1 MKKVYLITAIIVSQ
15 ILFLSGMII
24 YHSTKLS
31 SATRV
36 ILKTVPY
43 DPMSMFRGRYVNLR
57 YEISSLPRKLLKDA
71 AVEDIKGGEDLFVKL
86 KKEGSI
92 WVADSVYKKRPD
104 VKGDIYIRGRL
115 RDYWFSRDDYELVL
129 EYGIESYFLN
139 EESAKEVDKANLGGG
154 NWEESQ
160 KRREENL
167 AKLDAETR
175 RIGKDVTEWWVKKLK
190 EESRVWVKEEMITKE
205 TSDALISKYDKAI
218 EQYKAANENIAARGR
233 DEKPV
238 LIEVAIDKEGNG
250 YPTKIIIGS
259 KEYR

>member
-36 ILKTVPY
+36 VLKTVPY

-57 YEISSLPRKLLKDA
+57 YEISSLPARLLKDTA
-71 AVEDIKGGEDLFVKL
+71 AGDIKGGETLFVKL
-86 KKEGSI
+86 KNEGDCWI
-92 WVADSVYKKRPD
+92 ADSVYKKCPNT
-104 VKGDIYIRGRL
+104 KGDVYIRGRL
-115 RDYWFSRDDYELVL
+115 HDYWYSGHDKLDL

-154 NWEESQ
+154 NWEENQ

-175 RIGKDVTEWWVKKLK
+175 RIGKDVTEWWVKKL
-190 EESRVWVKEEMITKE
+190 EEELRVWVKEEMITKE

-218 EQYKAANENIAARGR
+218 EKYKAANEDIAARSR
-233 DEKPV
+233 DRKPV
-238 LIEVAIDKEGNG
+238 LVEVAIDKEGNG